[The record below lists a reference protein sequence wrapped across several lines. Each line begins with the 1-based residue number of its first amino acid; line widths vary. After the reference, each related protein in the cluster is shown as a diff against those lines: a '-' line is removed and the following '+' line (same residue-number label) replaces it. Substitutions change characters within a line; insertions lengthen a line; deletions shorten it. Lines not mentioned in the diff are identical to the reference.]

1 MKNSSKVTGKKRKGK
16 RQKIKSALT
25 QVVQKESDYRQ
36 QKRKDKKKKK
46 INNER
51 DAKKR
56 K

>member
-36 QKRKDKKKKK
+36 QKRKDKKK